1 MAQVSFDENT
11 GVVIPSTREVREDLA
26 QAVQDAMPA
35 AANGDPVNVDS
46 TSPLGQIVDLATA
59 EVEAKNAEVGF
70 LANQFNPDIAH
81 GIFLDALANLYGLQ
95 RKVSEPTV
103 VVCTCTGLRGTVIP
117 YGAIVEDENGNQL
130 RHIAVSGAAIGDNG
144 TVDTTFATVEH
155 GPIEIGAETVTKIV
169 TVIAGWDTVG
179 NPAAGSTGRD
189 LEPDGELRNRM
200 KESYAM
206 NANGTVAN
214 IQSNL
219 AQLDGVLDCIV
230 LENYTNLKQT
240 QYELELEPH
249 SIAVCIVGG
258 EDADIA
264 RVIFERKSG
273 GCGTNGDTEVTHIDT
288 EHFNA
293 SYTYKIVRPTA
304 VDFSV
309 KVEFFDDDMNAETQA
324 AVKEAITKDFLGEL
338 ENSRVTLAS
347 TVYASRFYQCVQSV
361 TTAPIKAIT
370 VGLDDGALGASVDV
384 PADESPTI
392 SDDTITLAFGG

>member
-1 MAQVSFDENT
+1 MAQVTFDENT

-46 TSPLGQIVDLATA
+46 SSPLGQIIDLTTA
-59 EVEAKNAEVGF
+59 EVEAKNSEVGF
-70 LANQFNPDIAH
+70 LANQFNPDIAY
-81 GIFLDALANLYGLQ
+81 GVFLDALANLYGLQ

-117 YGAIVEDENGNQL
+117 YGAIVEDSNGNQL
-130 RHIAVSGAAIGDNG
+130 RHIVVAGATIGDSG

-155 GPIEIGAETVTKIV
+155 GPIEVGASTVTKIV
-169 TVIAGWDTVG
+169 TVIAGWDTVT
-179 NPAAGSTGRD
+179 NSAAGATGRD
-189 LEPDGELRNRM
+189 IEPDGELRSRM

-214 IQSNL
+214 IQANL

-230 LENYTNLKQT
+230 LENFTNLKQT

-273 GCGTNGDTEVTHIDT
+273 GCGTNGDTEVTYIDT

-384 PADESPTI
+384 PANESPTI

>member
-1 MAQVSFDENT
+1 MAQVLFDEKN
-11 GVVIPSTREVREDLA
+11 GVTIPSTREVRDDLA
-26 QAVQDAMPA
+26 DAVQKAMPVT
-35 AANGDPVNVDS
+35 ANGDLVNVDS
-46 TSPLGQIVDLATA
+46 SSPLGQIVDLTTA
-59 EVEAKNAEVGF
+59 EVEAKNSEIGF
-70 LANQFNPDIAH
+70 LANQFNPDTAR

-130 RHIAVSGAAIGDNG
+130 RHIVVSGATIGDTG
-144 TVDTTFATVEH
+144 AVDTTFATVEH
-155 GPIEIGAETVTKIV
+155 GQIEIGAETVTKIV
-169 TVIAGWDTVG
+169 TVIAGWDSVV
-179 NPAAGSTGRD
+179 NVAAGVTGRD
-189 LEPDGELRNRM
+189 IEPDGELRNRM
-200 KESYAM
+200 KESYAI

-214 IQSNL
+214 IQANL
-219 AQLDGVLDCIV
+219 AQLDGVLDCVV

-264 RVIFERKSG
+264 RVLFERKSG
-273 GCGTNGDTEVTHIDT
+273 GCGTNGDTEVTFIDT

-304 VDFSV
+304 VDFAV
-309 KVEFFDDDMNAETQA
+309 KIEFFEEDMNSETQA
-324 AVKEAITKDFLGEL
+324 AIKEAVTKDFLGEL

-347 TVYASRFYQCVQSV
+347 TVYASRFYQCVQAV
-361 TTAPIKAIT
+361 TSAPIKSIT
-370 VGLDDGALGASVDV
+370 VGLGIGSRGASVDV
-384 PADESPTI
+384 PANESPTI

>member
-1 MAQVSFDENT
+1 MAQVTFDENT

-46 TSPLGQIVDLATA
+46 SSPLGQIIDLTTA
-59 EVEAKNAEVGF
+59 EVEAKNSEVGF
-70 LANQFNPDIAH
+70 LANQFNPDIAY
-81 GIFLDALANLYGLQ
+81 GVFLDALANLYGLQ

-117 YGAIVEDENGNQL
+117 YGAIVEDSNGNQL
-130 RHIAVSGAAIGDNG
+130 RHIVVAGATIGDSG

-155 GPIEIGAETVTKIV
+155 GPIEVGASTVTKIV
-169 TVIAGWDTVG
+169 TVIAGWDTVT
-179 NPAAGSTGRD
+179 NSAAGATGRD
-189 LEPDGELRNRM
+189 IEPDGELRNRM

-214 IQSNL
+214 IQANL

-230 LENYTNLKQT
+230 LENFTNLKQT

-273 GCGTNGDTEVTHIDT
+273 GCGTNGDTEVTYIDT

-384 PADESPTI
+384 PANESPTI

>member
-1 MAQVSFDENT
+1 MAQVLFDEKN
-11 GVVIPSTREVREDLA
+11 GVTIPSTREVRDDLA
-26 QAVQDAMPA
+26 NAVQKAMPVT
-35 AANGDPVNVDS
+35 ANGDLVNVDFS
-46 TSPLGQIVDLATA
+46 SPLGQIVDLTTA
-59 EVEAKNAEVGF
+59 EVEAKNSEIGF
-70 LANQFNPDIAH
+70 LANQFNPDTAK

-117 YGAIVEDENGNQL
+117 YGAIVEDETGNRL
-130 RHIAVSGAAIGDNG
+130 RHIVVSGATIGDAG
-144 TVDTTFATVEH
+144 VVDTTFATVEH
-155 GPIEIGAETVTKIV
+155 GQIEIGAETVTKIV
-169 TVIAGWDTVG
+169 TVIAGWDSVV
-179 NPAAGSTGRD
+179 NAAAGVTGRD
-189 LEPDGELRNRM
+189 IEPDGELRNRM
-200 KESYAM
+200 KESYAI

-214 IQSNL
+214 IQANL
-219 AQLDGVLDCIV
+219 AQLDGVLDCVV

-264 RVIFERKSG
+264 RVLFERKSG
-273 GCGTNGDTEVTHIDT
+273 GCGTNGDTEVTFIDT

-304 VDFSV
+304 VDFAV
-309 KVEFFDDDMNAETQA
+309 KIEFFDDDMNAETQSA
-324 AVKEAITKDFLGEL
+324 IKEAVTKDFLGEL

-347 TVYASRFYQCVQSV
+347 TVYASRFYQCVQAV
-361 TTAPIKAIT
+361 TSAPIKSIT
-370 VGLDDGALGASVDV
+370 VGLGIGSLGASVDV
-384 PADESPTI
+384 PANESPTI

>member
-1 MAQVSFDENT
+1 MAQVTFDENT

-46 TSPLGQIVDLATA
+46 SSPLGQIIDLATA
-59 EVEAKNAEVGF
+59 EVEAKNSEVGF
-70 LANQFNPDIAH
+70 LANQFNPDVAY
-81 GIFLDALANLYGLQ
+81 GVFLDALANLYGLQ

-117 YGAIVEDENGNQL
+117 YGAIVEDSNGNQL
-130 RHIAVSGAAIGDNG
+130 RHIVVAGATIGDDG

-155 GPIEIGAETVTKIV
+155 GPIEIGASTVTKIV
-169 TVIAGWDTVG
+169 TVIAGWDTVT
-179 NPAAGSTGRD
+179 NAAAGATGRD
-189 LEPDGELRNRM
+189 IEPDGELRNRM

-214 IQSNL
+214 IQANL

-230 LENYTNLKQT
+230 LENFTNLPQT
-240 QYELELEPH
+240 QYELQLEPH

-309 KVEFFDDDMNAETQA
+309 KIEFFDDDMNAETQA

-384 PADESPTI
+384 PANESPTI

>member
-1 MAQVSFDENT
+1 MAQVTFDENT

-46 TSPLGQIVDLATA
+46 SSPLGQIIDLTTA
-59 EVEAKNAEVGF
+59 EVEAKNSEVGF
-70 LANQFNPDIAH
+70 LANQFNPDIAY
-81 GIFLDALANLYGLQ
+81 GVFLDALANLYGLQ

-117 YGAIVEDENGNQL
+117 YGAIVEDSNGNQL
-130 RHIAVSGAAIGDNG
+130 RHIVVAGATIGDDG

-155 GPIEIGAETVTKIV
+155 GPIEIGASTVTKIV
-169 TVIAGWDTVG
+169 TVIAGWDTVT
-179 NPAAGSTGRD
+179 NAAAGATGRD
-189 LEPDGELRNRM
+189 IEPDGELRNRM

-214 IQSNL
+214 IQANL

-230 LENYTNLKQT
+230 LENFTNLKQT

-309 KVEFFDDDMNAETQA
+309 KIEFFDDDMNAETQA

-384 PADESPTI
+384 PANESPTI

>member
-1 MAQVSFDENT
+1 MAQVLFDEKN
-11 GVVIPSTREVREDLA
+11 GVTIPSTREVRDDLA
-26 QAVQDAMPA
+26 DAIQKAMPVT
-35 AANGDPVNVDS
+35 ANGDLVNVDS
-46 TSPLGQIVDLATA
+46 SSPLGQIVDLTTA
-59 EVEAKNAEVGF
+59 EVEAKNSEIGF
-70 LANQFNPDIAH
+70 LANQFNPDTAR

-130 RHIAVSGAAIGDNG
+130 RHIVVSGATIGDTG
-144 TVDTTFATVEH
+144 AVDTTFATVEH
-155 GPIEIGAETVTKIV
+155 GQIEIGAETVTKIV
-169 TVIAGWDTVG
+169 TVIAGWDSVV
-179 NPAAGSTGRD
+179 NVAAGVTGRD
-189 LEPDGELRNRM
+189 IEPDGELRNRM
-200 KESYAM
+200 KESYAI

-214 IQSNL
+214 IQANL
-219 AQLDGVLDCIV
+219 AQLDGVLDCVV

-264 RVIFERKSG
+264 RVLFERKSG
-273 GCGTNGDTEVTHIDT
+273 GCGTNGDNEVTFIDT

-304 VDFSV
+304 VDFAV
-309 KVEFFDDDMNAETQA
+309 KIEFFEEDMNSETQA
-324 AVKEAITKDFLGEL
+324 AIKEAVTKDFLGEL

-347 TVYASRFYQCVQSV
+347 TVYASRFYQCVQAV
-361 TTAPIKAIT
+361 TSAPIKSIT
-370 VGLDDGALGASVDV
+370 AGLGIGSLGASVDV
-384 PADESPTI
+384 PANESPTI

>member
-1 MAQVSFDENT
+1 MAQVTFNQKT
-11 GVVIPSTREVREDLA
+11 GVVVPTTRKVREDLA
-26 QAVQDAMPA
+26 RAVQDAMPA

-46 TSPLGQIVDLATA
+46 TSPLGQIVDLMTA
-59 EVEAKNAEVGF
+59 EIEAKNSEVAF
-70 LANQFNPDIAH
+70 LANQYNPDIAH

-117 YGAIVEDENGNQL
+117 YGAIVEDANGNKL
-130 RHIAVSGAAIGDNG
+130 RHIVVAGAAIGDAG
-144 TVDTTFATVEH
+144 TMDTTFATVEH

-169 TVIAGWDTVG
+169 TVIAGWDTV
-179 NPAAGSTGRD
+179 NNAAAGATGRD
-189 LEPDGELRNRM
+189 IEPDGELRNRM

-214 IQSNL
+214 IQANL
-219 AQLDGVLDCIV
+219 AQLDGVLDCVV
-230 LENYTNLKQT
+230 LENYTNLKKT
-240 QYELELEPH
+240 QYALELEPH

-273 GCGTNGDTEVTHIDT
+273 GCGMNGDTEIKHNDK

-293 SYTYKIVRPTA
+293 LYTYRIVRPTA

-309 KVEFFDDDMNAETQA
+309 KVEFFSADMNAEAQA
-324 AVKEAITKDFLGEL
+324 AVKEAIIKDFLGEL
-338 ENSRVTLAS
+338 ENSRVTIAS
-347 TVYASRFYQCVQSV
+347 TVYASRFYQCVQAV
-361 TTAPIKAIT
+361 TTSPIKAIT
-370 VGLDDGALGASVDV
+370 IGLNDGALGASVEV
-384 PADESPTI
+384 PANKSPSI
-392 SDDTITLAFGG
+392 STDTITLAFGG

>member
-1 MAQVSFDENT
+1 MAQVTFDENT

-46 TSPLGQIVDLATA
+46 SSPLGQIIDLTTA
-59 EVEAKNAEVGF
+59 EVEAKNSEVGF
-70 LANQFNPDIAH
+70 LANQFNPDIAY
-81 GIFLDALANLYGLQ
+81 GVFLDALANLYGLQ

-117 YGAIVEDENGNQL
+117 YGAIVEDSNGNQL
-130 RHIAVSGAAIGDNG
+130 RHIVVAGATIGDNG

-155 GPIEIGAETVTKIV
+155 GPIEIGASTVTKIV
-169 TVIAGWDTVG
+169 TVIAGWDTVT
-179 NPAAGSTGRD
+179 NSAAGSTGRD

-214 IQSNL
+214 IQANL

-392 SDDTITLAFGG
+392 SDDTITLAFGA

>member
-1 MAQVSFDENT
+1 MAQVTFDENT

-46 TSPLGQIVDLATA
+46 SSPLGQIIDLATA
-59 EVEAKNAEVGF
+59 EVEAKNSEVGF
-70 LANQFNPDIAH
+70 LANQFNPDVAY
-81 GIFLDALANLYGLQ
+81 GVFLDALANLYGLQ

-117 YGAIVEDENGNQL
+117 YGAIVEDSNGNQL
-130 RHIAVSGAAIGDNG
+130 RHIVVAGATIGDDG

-155 GPIEIGAETVTKIV
+155 GPIEIGASTVTKIV
-169 TVIAGWDTVG
+169 TVIAGWDTVT
-179 NPAAGSTGRD
+179 NAAAGATGRD
-189 LEPDGELRNRM
+189 IEPDGELRNRM

-214 IQSNL
+214 IQANL

-230 LENYTNLKQT
+230 LENFTNLPQT
-240 QYELELEPH
+240 QYELQLEPH

-258 EDADIA
+258 EDAEIA
-264 RVIFERKSG
+264 RVLFERKSG

-309 KVEFFDDDMNAETQA
+309 KVEFFDDDMNVDAQA

-361 TTAPIKAIT
+361 TTAPIKSIT

>member
-1 MAQVSFDENT
+1 MAQVTFDENT

-46 TSPLGQIVDLATA
+46 SSPLGQIIDLTTA
-59 EVEAKNAEVGF
+59 EVEAKNSEVGF
-70 LANQFNPDIAH
+70 LANQFNPDIAY
-81 GIFLDALANLYGLQ
+81 GVFLDALANLYGLQ

-117 YGAIVEDENGNQL
+117 YGAIVEDSNGNQL
-130 RHIAVSGAAIGDNG
+130 RHIVVAGATIGDSG

-155 GPIEIGAETVTKIV
+155 GPIEVGASTVTKIV
-169 TVIAGWDTVG
+169 TVIAGWDTVT
-179 NPAAGSTGRD
+179 NSAAGATGRD
-189 LEPDGELRNRM
+189 IEPDGELRNRM

-214 IQSNL
+214 IQANL

-230 LENYTNLKQT
+230 LENFTNLKQT

-273 GCGTNGDTEVTHIDT
+273 GCGTNGDTEVTYIDT

-347 TVYASRFYQCVQSV
+347 TVYASRFYQYVQSV

-384 PADESPTI
+384 PANESPTI

>member
-1 MAQVSFDENT
+1 MAQVTFDENT

-46 TSPLGQIVDLATA
+46 TSPLGQIVDLTAA

-117 YGAIVEDENGNQL
+117 YGAIVEDENGHQL

-169 TVIAGWDTVG
+169 TVIAGWDTVS

-206 NANGTVAN
+206 NAHGTVAN
-214 IQSNL
+214 IQANL

-273 GCGTNGDTEVTHIDT
+273 GCGTNGDTEVTYIDT

-309 KVEFFDDDMNAETQA
+309 KVEFFDDDMNAETQV

-361 TTAPIKAIT
+361 TTAPIKSIT

-384 PADESPTI
+384 PANESPTI

>member
-1 MAQVSFDENT
+1 MAQVLFDEKN
-11 GVVIPSTREVREDLA
+11 GVTIPSTREVRDDLA
-26 QAVQDAMPA
+26 DAVQKAMPVT
-35 AANGDPVNVDS
+35 ANGDLVNVDS
-46 TSPLGQIVDLATA
+46 SSPLGQIVDLTTA
-59 EVEAKNAEVGF
+59 EVEAKNSEIGF
-70 LANQFNPDIAH
+70 LANQFNPDTAR

-130 RHIAVSGAAIGDNG
+130 RHIVVSGATIGDTG
-144 TVDTTFATVEH
+144 AVDTTFATVEH
-155 GPIEIGAETVTKIV
+155 GQIEIGAETVTKIV
-169 TVIAGWDTVG
+169 TVIAGWDSVV
-179 NPAAGSTGRD
+179 NVAAGVTGRD
-189 LEPDGELRNRM
+189 IELDGELRNRM
-200 KESYAM
+200 KESYAI

-214 IQSNL
+214 IQANL
-219 AQLDGVLDCIV
+219 AQLDGVLDCVV

-264 RVIFERKSG
+264 RVLFERKSG
-273 GCGTNGDTEVTHIDT
+273 GCGTNGDTEVTFIDT

-304 VDFSV
+304 VDFAV
-309 KVEFFDDDMNAETQA
+309 KIEFFEEDMNSETQA
-324 AVKEAITKDFLGEL
+324 AIKEAVTKDFLGEL

-347 TVYASRFYQCVQSV
+347 TVYASRFYQCVQAV
-361 TTAPIKAIT
+361 TSAPIKSIT
-370 VGLDDGALGASVDV
+370 VGLGIGSLGASVDV
-384 PADESPTI
+384 PANESPTI

>member
-1 MAQVSFDENT
+1 MAQVTFDENT

-46 TSPLGQIVDLATA
+46 SSPLGQIIDLVTA
-59 EVEAKNAEVGF
+59 EVEAKNSEVGF
-70 LANQFNPDIAH
+70 LANQFNPNVAY
-81 GIFLDALANLYGLQ
+81 GVFLDALANLYGLQ

-117 YGAIVEDENGNQL
+117 YGAIVEDSNGNQL
-130 RHIAVSGAAIGDNG
+130 RHIVVAGATIGDDG

-155 GPIEIGAETVTKIV
+155 GPIEIGASTVTKIV
-169 TVIAGWDTVG
+169 TVIAGWDTVT
-179 NPAAGSTGRD
+179 NAAAGATGRD
-189 LEPDGELRNRM
+189 IEPDGELRNRM

-214 IQSNL
+214 IQANL

-230 LENYTNLKQT
+230 LENFTNLKQT

-309 KVEFFDDDMNAETQA
+309 KVEFFDEDMNAETQA
-324 AVKEAITKDFLGEL
+324 AVKDAITKDFLGEL

-347 TVYASRFYQCVQSV
+347 TVYASRFYQSVQSV
-361 TTAPIKAIT
+361 TTAPIKSIT

-392 SDDTITLAFGG
+392 SDDTITLAFGA